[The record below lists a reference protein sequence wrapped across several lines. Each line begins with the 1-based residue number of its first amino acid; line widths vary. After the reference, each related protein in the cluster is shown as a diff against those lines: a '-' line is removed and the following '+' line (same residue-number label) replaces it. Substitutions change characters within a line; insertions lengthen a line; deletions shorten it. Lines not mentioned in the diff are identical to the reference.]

1 MATILWR
8 PMVNALT
15 TPLSYRVLI
24 VPRGSAGTEDL
35 AEDIALRHPNFN
47 KDDIVT
53 VEGIEPRR
61 AVSPGSFPAPVGW
74 PPRTTRCRP

>member
-53 VEGIEPRR
+53 ILRAEDEAIEARLLDARR
-61 AVSPGSFPAPVGW
+61 GCWTAS
-74 PPRTTRCRP
+74 R